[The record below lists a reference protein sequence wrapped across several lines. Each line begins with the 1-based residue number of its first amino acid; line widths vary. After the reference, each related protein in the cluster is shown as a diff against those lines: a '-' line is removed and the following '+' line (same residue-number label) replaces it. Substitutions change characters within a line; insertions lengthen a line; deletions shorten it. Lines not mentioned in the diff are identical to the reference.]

1 MSDKIFNLVWV
12 IYSIILILNG
22 IFGFRYNPERRNE
35 KTTVK
40 VKWIEKKT
48 VFEKVKIGEGTLD
61 INVRGFCLSYACFT
75 NMLLSGVV
83 RNNVAKEMVNGDKLT

>member
-1 MSDKIFNLVWV
+1 M
-12 IYSIILILNG
+12 
-22 IFGFRYNPERRNE
+22 
-35 KTTVK
+35 
-40 VKWIEKKT
+40 
-48 VFEKVKIGEGTLD
+48 FEKVKIGEGTLD